1 MRRRPGRRQVSS
13 GAGTAFRWRSEVW
26 SYRLITPYTFE
37 RTRLPD
43 KPSDDLLDRQVLL
56 RFLAA
61 GICGSDVPP
70 FRGVRGKIPGDRGVS
85 AAEIAGFPIHEI
97 VGEVIASRHPDHRVG
112 DRVVG
117 WASGFDGL
125 MERVVSDGNGLAP
138 YDPELS
144 PQHAVGLQ
152 PLACVLYAIEQLP
165 EVDGRHVAVIGQG
178 SIGLL
183 FSYLAKAK
191 GARHVTGVDPVDRE
205 LLGKD
210 FGVDTVVRATSDRW
224 VSHLAPNDRPDI
236 VIEAVG
242 HQVATL
248 GHAIEAAAF
257 GGTVFYFG
265 VTDDDSYPISMRT
278 MLRNN
283 LTLKSGVTL
292 DRRRVLESADEF
304 AAERPG
310 LLTTYLTHTFGID
323 DVQAAFELAGRPEPG
338 RGTMA
343 ITKPGAA

>member
-1 MRRRPGRRQVSS
+1 MEQHPG
-13 GAGTAFRWRSEVW
+13 GGLTVW
-26 SYRLITPYTFE
+26 SYRLVAPYTFE
-37 RTRLPD
+37 RTNLPD
-43 KPSDDLLDRQVLL
+43 KASDALVDGQVLL

-61 GICGSDVPP
+61 GICGSDVPA
-70 FRGVRGKIPGDRGVS
+70 FRGVRGKIPGDRGAS
-85 AAEIAGFPIHEI
+85 AAEMDGFPIHEI
-97 VGEVIASRHPDHRVG
+97 VGEVVASRHPDHRVG
-112 DRVVG
+112 DHVVG

-138 YDPELS
+138 YDSMLS

-152 PLACVLYAIEQLP
+152 PLACVLYAVETLP
-165 EVDGRHVAVIGQG
+165 EIEGRHVAVIGQG

-183 FSYLAKAK
+183 FSYVAKAR
-191 GARHVTGVDPVDRE
+191 GARHVTGVDPVDRDVV
-205 LLGKD
+205 GKE
-210 FGVDTVVRATSDRW
+210 FGVDTVVLATSDRW
-224 VSHLAPNDRPDI
+224 VSHLAPNDKPDI

-265 VTDDDSYPISMRT
+265 IADDDCYPLSLRT

-292 DRRRVLESADEF
+292 DRRRVLRDADEF
-304 AAERPG
+304 AREHPE
-310 LLTTYLTHTFGID
+310 LLTNYLTHTFPLD
-323 DVQAAFELAGRPEPG
+323 EVQSAFELACRPTPD
-338 RGTMA
+338 RVKIA
-343 ITKPGAA
+343 IVE